1 MACNSATVCALCL
14 WSARVADNITWKVH
28 AHKSGRKKINSF
40 ENKNRNIVIFEFM
53 LWDLHTAATHIER
66 TWKEKCNLSLLIARY
81 STRHVD
87 LCKRPPQ
94 ANIYYYTHIL
104 CKYISCF
111 APLLLW
117 HIPSENFLVS
127 CCAKIFVFIITC
139 KYVFV
144 GCVCGVCEWTLFEL
158 CLSKALPNA
167 IERLLTWKHVNIIQ
181 LLRES
186 QAGASLK
193 IETPQSVRTFS
204 SQKFAY
210 RDRKTGCQYIKIIIC
225 KCLARGIFIFE
236 FSQRTKWYLH
246 SPLKGLPGH

>member
-144 GCVCGVCEWTLFEL
+144 GCVCANERCLNCACQKRCRTLSSACWRGSTSISFNSWENL
-158 CLSKALPNA
+158 K
-167 IERLLTWKHVNIIQ
+167 
-181 LLRES
+181 
-186 QAGASLK
+186 QA
-193 IETPQSVRTFS
+193 
-204 SQKFAY
+204 
-210 RDRKTGCQYIKIIIC
+210 
-225 KCLARGIFIFE
+225 
-236 FSQRTKWYLH
+236 LH
-246 SPLKGLPGH
+246 SKSKRLKVSEHFHHRNLHFATERPAVNTSKS